1 MKKYIIFGIVLVVAG
16 LLYGV
21 IDVAKAKKE
30 KENLI
35 SYNRDIRPVLSD
47 KCFSCHGP
55 DVSKVKAGLRLDLPA
70 SAFAEL
76 EKNKGHFAIVPG
88 NPDKSELIKR
98 ISSNDPGIMMPM
110 PESHLARLTTDEIKL
125 FTKWIEQGA
134 KYEKHWAFVAP
145 VKEAI
150 PEVDNSKWVKNEID
164 PFILEK
170 MEAKGFE
177 PNETAS
183 REALIKR
190 AYADITGLAP
200 SYEELNQWR
209 NNTSDNWYAQLL
221 DKLLQK
227 PAYGEKMALLWMDLA
242 RYADSYG
249 FQDDNI
255 RSQWPWR
262 DWVINAFN
270 TNMHYDQFL
279 TQQIAG
285 DLLPNASKSTILATA
300 FFRNHKYT
308 EEGGVIEEEYRVS
321 YNIDKTRTYGK
332 AILGVTIECAQCH
345 DHKYD
350 PFSNKD
356 YYQLYAFFNMS
367 KEKGYEGDVSISTPA
382 KNPKLFITK
391 EEQSKF
397 LSFINHVD
405 TNKLEVSVMDDWKMG
420 DTGKTRP
427 TYILSRGSYDAPT
440 TVEVKPTALESIM
453 SFDTLKYERNRLG
466 LAKWTV
472 EKKNPLT
479 ARVFVNFIWQEIFG
493 KGFVKTSSDYGLQGE
508 LPSHPALLDW
518 LAVDFMEHNWDVKYL
533 MKKILSSNTYQQ
545 SSVVSKKQLE
555 QDPDNLYYTR
565 SPRIRFK
572 AEIVRDWVLG
582 TSGILNP
589 MIGGPSVK
597 PYQPKGVWES
607 TTSGRGVL
615 ASYKQDHGPA
625 IYRRGLYTFIK
636 LTAPPPSMMIFD
648 ASNRDQCE
656 AKRAST
662 NTPLQALTML
672 NDPAVL
678 EASRVLAENISVGN
692 KSLEDKLEQ
701 AFETIVIRK
710 PSRFERNKLMDY
722 CAKQVAFFNS
732 NAPLLKNTLTV
743 GEYQHPTKKYNEAE
757 AAVNKSLSFRGPS
770 AYRFLIL
777 CELVRNGADGFNGRF
792 FQILPKVL
800 IYFEIKLI
808 FEKTRV
814 YFNLFFL

>member
-1 MKKYIIFGIVLVVAG
+1 MKKYIIFGILLVVAG

-21 IDVAKAKKE
+21 INLANTKKE

-88 NPDKSELIKR
+88 NPEKSELIKR
-98 ISSNDPGIMMPM
+98 VSSNDPGIMMPM

-125 FTKWIEQGA
+125 FSKWIEQGA

-145 VKEAI
+145 IKEAL

-170 MEAKGFE
+170 MEAKGFD

-200 SYEELNQWR
+200 TYEELNTWR
-209 NNTSDNWYAQLL
+209 NNSSDNWYAQLL
-221 DKLLQK
+221 DKLLLK

-285 DLLPNASKSTILATA
+285 DLLPTATKSSILATA

-391 EEQSKF
+391 EEQSKL

-405 TNKLEVSVMDDWKMG
+405 TNKLEVSVMGDWKMG

-440 TVEVKPTALESIM
+440 KIEVKPTALESIM
-453 SFDTLKYERNRLG
+453 PFDTLKYERNRLG

-678 EASRVLAENISVGN
+678 EASRVLAESISVGN
-692 KSLEDKLEQ
+692 KTLEDKLEQ

-722 CAKQVAFFNS
+722 CEKQVAFFNG
-732 NAPLLKNTLTV
+732 NAPILKNTLAV

-757 AAVNKSLSFRGPS
+757 AAALMKTI
-770 AYRFLIL
+770 LIL
-777 CELVRNGADGFNGRF
+777 
-792 FQILPKVL
+792 
-800 IYFEIKLI
+800 Y
-808 FEKTRV
+808 
-814 YFNLFFL
+814 NLEETITKS

>member
-1 MKKYIIFGIVLVVAG
+1 MKKYTLIGIIVLVAG
-16 LLYGV
+16 LIYTV
-21 IDVAKAKKE
+21 TFFTHQKKE
-30 KENLI
+30 TLI

-47 KCFSCHGP
+47 KCFACHGP
-55 DVSKVKAGLRLDLPA
+55 DVSKVKAGLRLDLPS

-98 ISSNDPGIMMPM
+98 VSSNDPAIMMPI

-125 FTKWIEQGA
+125 FKKWIEQGA

-145 VKEAI
+145 VKAPL
-150 PEVDNSKWVKNEID
+150 PEVSNSKWVKNEID

-170 MEAKGFE
+170 MEAKGFS
-177 PNETAS
+177 PNEPAS
-183 REALIKR
+183 KEVLIKR
-190 AYADITGLAP
+190 AFVDITGLAP
-200 SYEELNQWR
+200 SYAQLEQWR
-209 NNTSDNWYAQLL
+209 NNNNDNWYSQLL
-221 DKLLQK
+221 DNLLQK

-270 TNMHYDQFL
+270 SNMHYDQFL

-285 DLLPNASKSTILATA
+285 DLLPNANKSTILATA

-308 EEGGVIEEEYRVS
+308 EEGGVIDEEYRVS

-367 KEKGYEGDVSISTPA
+367 KEKGYEGDVSVSTPA

-391 EEQSKF
+391 EEQTKF
-397 LSFINHVD
+397 LSFINHAD
-405 TNKLEVSVMDDWKMG
+405 TNKLEVSVMGDWKIG
-420 DTGKTRP
+420 DTVKARP
-427 TYILSRGSYDAPT
+427 TYILSRGRYDAPT
-440 TVEVKPTALESIM
+440 TTEVKPTALESIM
-453 SFDTLKYERNRLG
+453 PFDTLKYERNRWG

-493 KGFVKTSSDYGLQGE
+493 KGIVKTSSDYGLQGE

-518 LAVDFMEHNWDVKYL
+518 LAVDFMEHQWDIKYL
-533 MKKILSSNTYQQ
+533 VKKILSSNTYQQ

-555 QDPDNLYYTR
+555 QDPENIYYTR

-572 AEIVRDWVLG
+572 AEIIRDWVLG

-589 MIGGPSVK
+589 VIGGPSVK

-615 ASYKQDHGPA
+615 ASYKQDHGPS

-636 LTAPPPSMMIFD
+636 LTAPPPSMMVFD

-656 AKRAST
+656 AKRPST

-672 NDPAVL
+672 NDPTVL
-678 EASRVLAENISVGN
+678 EASRVLAENISLSN

-710 PSRFERNKLMDY
+710 PSRFERNKLINY
-722 CAKQVAFFNS
+722 CEKQVAYYQGNT
-732 NAPLLKNTLTV
+732 ALLKNTLSV
-743 GEYQHPTKKYNEAE
+743 GEYKHPTQKYN
-757 AAVNKSLSFRGPS
+757 FD
-770 AYRFLIL
+770 I
-777 CELVRNGADGFNGRF
+777 
-792 FQILPKVL
+792 I
-800 IYFEIKLI
+800 
-808 FEKTRV
+808 
-814 YFNLFFL
+814 

>member
-1 MKKYIIFGIVLVVAG
+1 MKKYIIFGILLVVAG

-21 IDVAKAKKE
+21 IDLAKAK

-35 SYNRDIRPVLSD
+35 SYNRDIRPILSD

-55 DVSKVKAGLRLDLPA
+55 DVSKIKAGLRLDLPA

-145 VKEAI
+145 IKEAL

-170 MEAKGFE
+170 MEAKGFD

-200 SYEELNQWR
+200 TYEELNQWR
-209 NNTSDNWYAQLL
+209 NNSSDNWYAQLL

-285 DLLPNASKSTILATA
+285 DLLPTASKSSILATA

-391 EEQSKF
+391 EEQSKL

-405 TNKLEVSVMDDWKMG
+405 TNKLEVSVMGDWKMG

-440 TVEVKPTALESIM
+440 KVEVKPTALESILP
-453 SFDTLKYERNRLG
+453 FDTLKYERNRLG

-678 EASRVLAENISVGN
+678 EASRVLAENISVSN

-722 CAKQVAFFNS
+722 CAKQVAFFNG
-732 NAPLLKNTLTV
+732 NAPLLKNTLAV

-757 AAVNKSLSFRGPS
+757 AAALMKTI
-770 AYRFLIL
+770 LIL
-777 CELVRNGADGFNGRF
+777 
-792 FQILPKVL
+792 
-800 IYFEIKLI
+800 Y
-808 FEKTRV
+808 
-814 YFNLFFL
+814 NLEETITKS

>member
-1 MKKYIIFGIVLVVAG
+1 MKKYIIIGIVLVVAG

-21 IDVAKAKKE
+21 IDLANAKKQ
-30 KENLI
+30 KEDLI

-88 NPDKSELIKR
+88 NPEKSELIKR
-98 ISSNDPGIMMPM
+98 VSSNDPAIMMPV

-145 VKEAI
+145 VKEAL
-150 PEVDNSKWVKNEID
+150 PEVDNTNWVKNEID

-190 AYADITGLAP
+190 AFADITGLAP
-200 SYEELNQWR
+200 SYEELNAWR
-209 NNTSDNWYAQLL
+209 NNNSDNWYTQLL

-285 DLLPNASKSTILATA
+285 DLLPTASKSSILATA

-391 EEQSKF
+391 EEQSKL

-405 TNKLEVSVMDDWKMG
+405 TNKLEVSVMGDWKMG
-420 DTGKTRP
+420 DTGKVRP

-440 TVEVKPTALESIM
+440 TIEVKPTALESIM
-453 SFDTLKYERNRLG
+453 PFDTLKYERNRLG

-472 EKKNPLT
+472 EKTNPLT

-545 SSVVSKKQLE
+545 SSVVTKKQLE
-555 QDPDNLYYTR
+555 QDPDNIYYTR

-678 EASRVLAENISVGN
+678 EASRVLAENISVTD
-692 KSLEDKLEQ
+692 KSLADKLEQ

-722 CAKQVAFFNS
+722 CEKQVAFFNG
-732 NAPLLKNTLTV
+732 NTPLLKNTLAV
-743 GEYQHPTKKYNEAE
+743 GEYQHPAKKYNEAE
-757 AAVNKSLSFRGPS
+757 AAALMKTI
-770 AYRFLIL
+770 LIL
-777 CELVRNGADGFNGRF
+777 
-792 FQILPKVL
+792 
-800 IYFEIKLI
+800 Y
-808 FEKTRV
+808 
-814 YFNLFFL
+814 NLEETITKS

>member
-21 IDVAKAKKE
+21 IDLAKAKKE

-35 SYNRDIRPVLSD
+35 SYNRDIRPILSD

-55 DVSKVKAGLRLDLPA
+55 DVSKIKAGLRLDLPA

-88 NPDKSELIKR
+88 NPEKSELIKR
-98 ISSNDPGIMMPM
+98 ISSNDPAIMMPM

-145 VKEAI
+145 VKEAL

-200 SYEELNQWR
+200 TYEELNQWR
-209 NNTSDNWYAQLL
+209 NNSSDNWYAQLL
-221 DKLLQK
+221 DKLLLK

-285 DLLPNASKSTILATA
+285 DLLPTASKSSILATA

-391 EEQSKF
+391 EEQSKL
-397 LSFINHVD
+397 LSFINHID
-405 TNKLEVSVMDDWKMG
+405 TNKLEVSVMGDWKMG
-420 DTGKTRP
+420 DTGKVRP

-440 TVEVKPTALESIM
+440 TIEVKPTALESIM
-453 SFDTLKYERNRLG
+453 PFDTLKYERNRLG

-472 EKKNPLT
+472 EKTNPLT

-722 CAKQVAFFNS
+722 CAKQVAFFNG
-732 NAPLLKNTLTV
+732 NAPLLKNTLAV
-743 GEYQHPTKKYNEAE
+743 GEYKHPTKKYNEAE
-757 AAVNKSLSFRGPS
+757 AAALMKTI
-770 AYRFLIL
+770 LIL
-777 CELVRNGADGFNGRF
+777 
-792 FQILPKVL
+792 
-800 IYFEIKLI
+800 Y
-808 FEKTRV
+808 
-814 YFNLFFL
+814 NLEETITKS

>member
-16 LLYGV
+16 LLYGLV
-21 IDVAKAKKE
+21 DMANAKKQ

-88 NPDKSELIKR
+88 SPDKSELIKR
-98 ISSNDPGIMMPM
+98 VSSNDPAVMMPV

-125 FTKWIEQGA
+125 FSKWIEQGA

-145 VKEAI
+145 VKEAL
-150 PEVDNSKWVKNEID
+150 PEVDHNKWVKNEID

-170 MEAKGFE
+170 MEAKGFS

-200 SYEELNQWR
+200 SFEELNEWR
-209 NNTSDNWYAQLL
+209 NNTSENWYAQLL

-285 DLLPNASKSTILATA
+285 DLLPNASKSNILATA

-367 KEKGYEGDVSISTPA
+367 KEKGYEGDVSVSTPA

-391 EEQSKF
+391 EEQTKI

-405 TNKLEVSVMDDWKMG
+405 TNKLEVSVMGDWKIG
-420 DTGKTRP
+420 DTVKARP

-453 SFDTLKYERNRLG
+453 PFDTLKYERNRLG

-493 KGFVKTSSDYGLQGE
+493 KGIVKTSSDYGLQGQ

-518 LAVDFMEHNWDVKYL
+518 LAVDFMEHNWDIKYL
-533 MKKILSSNTYQQ
+533 VKKILSSNTYQQ

-555 QDPDNLYYTR
+555 QDPENLYYTR

-589 MIGGPSVK
+589 TIGGPSVK

-678 EASRVLAENISVGN
+678 EASRVLAENISIGN
-692 KSLEDKLEQ
+692 KTLEDKLEQ

-722 CAKQVAFFNS
+722 CQKQVTFFNT
-732 NAPLLKNTLTV
+732 NAALLKNTLTV

-757 AAVNKSLSFRGPS
+757 AAALMKTI
-770 AYRFLIL
+770 LIL
-777 CELVRNGADGFNGRF
+777 
-792 FQILPKVL
+792 
-800 IYFEIKLI
+800 Y
-808 FEKTRV
+808 
-814 YFNLFFL
+814 NLEETITKS

>member
-1 MKKYIIFGIVLVVAG
+1 MKKYIIFGILLAVAG

-21 IDVAKAKKE
+21 IDFAKAKKE
-30 KENLI
+30 KESLI
-35 SYNRDIRPVLSD
+35 SYNRDIRPILSD

-55 DVSKVKAGLRLDLPA
+55 DVSKIKAGLRLDLPA

-110 PESHLARLTTDEIKL
+110 PESHLARLTTEEIKL
-125 FTKWIEQGA
+125 FSKWIEQGA

-145 VKEAI
+145 VKEAL

-170 MEAKGFE
+170 MEAKGFD

-200 SYEELNQWR
+200 TYEELNQWR
-209 NNTSDNWYAQLL
+209 NNISDNWYAQLL

-285 DLLPNASKSTILATA
+285 DLLPTASKSSILATA

-391 EEQSKF
+391 EEQSKL

-405 TNKLEVSVMDDWKMG
+405 TNKLEVSVMGDWKMG

-440 TVEVKPTALESIM
+440 TVEVKPTALESILP
-453 SFDTLKYERNRLG
+453 FDTLKYERNRLG

-678 EASRVLAENISVGN
+678 EASRVLAENISVSN

-722 CAKQVAFFNS
+722 CAKQVAFFNG
-732 NAPLLKNTLTV
+732 NAPLLKNTLAV

-757 AAVNKSLSFRGPS
+757 AAALMKTI
-770 AYRFLIL
+770 LIL
-777 CELVRNGADGFNGRF
+777 
-792 FQILPKVL
+792 
-800 IYFEIKLI
+800 Y
-808 FEKTRV
+808 
-814 YFNLFFL
+814 NLEETITKS

>member
-1 MKKYIIFGIVLVVAG
+1 
-16 LLYGV
+16 
-21 IDVAKAKKE
+21 
-30 KENLI
+30 
-35 SYNRDIRPVLSD
+35 
-47 KCFSCHGP
+47 
-55 DVSKVKAGLRLDLPA
+55 
-70 SAFAEL
+70 
-76 EKNKGHFAIVPG
+76 
-88 NPDKSELIKR
+88 
-98 ISSNDPGIMMPM
+98 
-110 PESHLARLTTDEIKL
+110 
-125 FTKWIEQGA
+125 
-134 KYEKHWAFVAP
+134 
-145 VKEAI
+145 
-150 PEVDNSKWVKNEID
+150 
-164 PFILEK
+164 
-170 MEAKGFE
+170 
-177 PNETAS
+177 
-183 REALIKR
+183 
-190 AYADITGLAP
+190 
-200 SYEELNQWR
+200 
-209 NNTSDNWYAQLL
+209 
-221 DKLLQK
+221 
-227 PAYGEKMALLWMDLA
+227 MALLWMDLA

-285 DLLPNASKSTILATA
+285 DLLPTASKSSILATA

-391 EEQSKF
+391 EEQSKL

-405 TNKLEVSVMDDWKMG
+405 TNKLEVSVMGDWKMG

-440 TVEVKPTALESIM
+440 TVEVKPTALESILP
-453 SFDTLKYERNRLG
+453 FDTLKYERNRLG

-678 EASRVLAENISVGN
+678 EASRVLAENISVSN

-722 CAKQVAFFNS
+722 CAKQVAFFNG
-732 NAPLLKNTLTV
+732 NAPLLKNTLAV

-757 AAVNKSLSFRGPS
+757 AAALMKTI
-770 AYRFLIL
+770 LIL
-777 CELVRNGADGFNGRF
+777 
-792 FQILPKVL
+792 
-800 IYFEIKLI
+800 Y
-808 FEKTRV
+808 
-814 YFNLFFL
+814 NLEETITKS

>member
-1 MKKYIIFGIVLVVAG
+1 MKKYIIFGIIVVVAG

-21 IDVAKAKKE
+21 IDLAKAKKE
-30 KENLI
+30 KEPLI

-88 NPDKSELIKR
+88 NPEKSELIKR
-98 ISSNDPGIMMPM
+98 ISSNDPAIMMPM

-145 VKEAI
+145 VKEAL

-200 SYEELNQWR
+200 TYEELNQWR
-209 NNTSDNWYAQLL
+209 NNSSDNWYAQLL
-221 DKLLQK
+221 DKLLLK

-285 DLLPNASKSTILATA
+285 DLLPTASKSSILATA

-391 EEQSKF
+391 EEQSKL

-405 TNKLEVSVMDDWKMG
+405 TNKLEVSVMGDWKMG
-420 DTGKTRP
+420 DTGKVRP

-440 TVEVKPTALESIM
+440 TIEVKPTALESIM
-453 SFDTLKYERNRLG
+453 PFDTLKYERNRLG

-472 EKKNPLT
+472 EKTNPLT

-722 CAKQVAFFNS
+722 CAKQVAFFNG
-732 NAPLLKNTLTV
+732 NAPLLKNTLAV
-743 GEYQHPTKKYNEAE
+743 GEYQHPSKKYNEAE
-757 AAVNKSLSFRGPS
+757 AAALMKTI
-770 AYRFLIL
+770 LIL
-777 CELVRNGADGFNGRF
+777 
-792 FQILPKVL
+792 
-800 IYFEIKLI
+800 Y
-808 FEKTRV
+808 
-814 YFNLFFL
+814 NLEETITKS

>member
-1 MKKYIIFGIVLVVAG
+1 MKKYTLIGIIVLVAG
-16 LLYGV
+16 LIYTV
-21 IDVAKAKKE
+21 TFFTHQKKE
-30 KENLI
+30 TLI

-47 KCFSCHGP
+47 KCFACHGP
-55 DVSKVKAGLRLDLPA
+55 DVSKVKAGLRLDLPS

-98 ISSNDPGIMMPM
+98 VSSNDPAIMMPI

-125 FTKWIEQGA
+125 FKKWIEQGA

-145 VKEAI
+145 VKAPL
-150 PEVDNSKWVKNEID
+150 PEVSNSKWVKNEID

-170 MEAKGFE
+170 MEAKGFS
-177 PNETAS
+177 PNESAS
-183 REALIKR
+183 KEVLIKR
-190 AYADITGLAP
+190 AFVDITGLAP
-200 SYEELNQWR
+200 SYAQLEQWR
-209 NNTSDNWYAQLL
+209 NNNNDNWYSQLL
-221 DKLLQK
+221 DNLLQK

-270 TNMHYDQFL
+270 SNMHYDQFL

-285 DLLPNASKSTILATA
+285 DLLPNANKSTILATA

-308 EEGGVIEEEYRVS
+308 EEGGVIDEEYRVS

-367 KEKGYEGDVSISTPA
+367 KEKGYEGDVSVSTPA

-391 EEQSKF
+391 EEQTKF
-397 LSFINHVD
+397 LSFINHAD
-405 TNKLEVSVMDDWKMG
+405 TNKLEVSVMGDWKIG
-420 DTGKTRP
+420 DTVKARP
-427 TYILSRGSYDAPT
+427 TYILSRGRYDAPT
-440 TVEVKPTALESIM
+440 TTEVKPTALESIM
-453 SFDTLKYERNRLG
+453 PFDTLKYERNRWG

-493 KGFVKTSSDYGLQGE
+493 KGIVKTSSDYGLQGE

-518 LAVDFMEHNWDVKYL
+518 LAVDFMEHQWDIKYL
-533 MKKILSSNTYQQ
+533 VKKILSSNTYQQ

-555 QDPDNLYYTR
+555 QDPENIYYTR

-572 AEIVRDWVLG
+572 AEIIRDWVLG

-589 MIGGPSVK
+589 VIGGPSVK

-615 ASYKQDHGPA
+615 ASYKQDHGPS

-636 LTAPPPSMMIFD
+636 LTAPPPSMMVFD

-656 AKRAST
+656 AKRPST

-672 NDPAVL
+672 NDPTVL
-678 EASRVLAENISVGN
+678 EASRVLAENISLSN

-710 PSRFERNKLMDY
+710 PSRFERNKLINY
-722 CAKQVAFFNS
+722 CEKQVAYYQGNTT
-732 NAPLLKNTLTV
+732 LLKNTLSV
-743 GEYQHPTKKYNEAE
+743 GEYKHPTQKYNEAE
-757 AAVNKSLSFRGPS
+757 AAALMKTI
-770 AYRFLIL
+770 LIL
-777 CELVRNGADGFNGRF
+777 
-792 FQILPKVL
+792 
-800 IYFEIKLI
+800 Y
-808 FEKTRV
+808 
-814 YFNLFFL
+814 NLEETITKS

>member
-1 MKKYIIFGIVLVVAG
+1 MKKYIIFGILLVVAG

-21 IDVAKAKKE
+21 IDLANAKKQ
-30 KENLI
+30 KETLI

-88 NPDKSELIKR
+88 NPEKSELIKR
-98 ISSNDPGIMMPM
+98 ISSNDPAIMMPM

-145 VKEAI
+145 VKEAL

-170 MEAKGFE
+170 MEAKGFD

-200 SYEELNQWR
+200 TYEELNTWR
-209 NNTSDNWYAQLL
+209 NNSSDNWYAQLL
-221 DKLLQK
+221 DKLLLK

-285 DLLPNASKSTILATA
+285 DLLPTASKSSILATA

-391 EEQSKF
+391 EEQSKL

-405 TNKLEVSVMDDWKMG
+405 TNKLEVSVMGDWKMG

-533 MKKILSSNTYQQ
+533 IKKILSSNTYQQ

-597 PYQPKGVWES
+597 PYQPKGVWER

-692 KSLEDKLEQ
+692 KTLEDKLEQ

-722 CAKQVAFFNS
+722 CEKQVAFFNG
-732 NAPLLKNTLTV
+732 NAPVLKNTLAV
-743 GEYQHPTKKYNEAE
+743 GEYKHPTKKYNEAE
-757 AAVNKSLSFRGPS
+757 AAALMKTI
-770 AYRFLIL
+770 LIL
-777 CELVRNGADGFNGRF
+777 
-792 FQILPKVL
+792 
-800 IYFEIKLI
+800 Y
-808 FEKTRV
+808 
-814 YFNLFFL
+814 NLEETITKS

>member
-1 MKKYIIFGIVLVVAG
+1 MKKYTVIGMIVLGASIFCIIT
-16 LLYGV
+16 YF
-21 IDVAKAKKE
+21 AKAKKE
-30 KENLI
+30 KETLI

-55 DVSKVKAGLRLDLPA
+55 DISKVKAGLRLDLPS

-98 ISSNDPGIMMPM
+98 VSSNDPAIMMPV

-125 FTKWIEQGA
+125 FKKWIEQGA
-134 KYEKHWAFVAP
+134 KYEKHWAFVTP
-145 VKEAI
+145 VKAPL
-150 PEVDNSKWVKNEID
+150 PEVENTKWIKNEID

-170 MEAKGFE
+170 MEAKGFS
-177 PNETAS
+177 PNETATK
-183 REALIKR
+183 ETLIKR
-190 AYADITGLAP
+190 AFVDIIGLAP
-200 SYEELNQWR
+200 SYEQLNQWR
-209 NNTSDNWYAQLL
+209 NNTSDNWYSQLL
-221 DKLLQK
+221 DHLLQK

-255 RSQWPWR
+255 RTQWPWR

-270 TNMHYDQFL
+270 SNMHYDQFL

-285 DLLPNASKSTILATA
+285 DFLPNANKSSILATA

-308 EEGGVIEEEYRVS
+308 EEGGVIDEEYRVS

-391 EEQSKF
+391 EEQTKF
-397 LSFINHVD
+397 LSFINHTD
-405 TNKLEVSVMDDWKMG
+405 TNKLEVSVMGDWKIG
-420 DTGKTRP
+420 DTVKARP
-427 TYILSRGSYDAPT
+427 TYILSRGRYDAPT
-440 TVEVKPTALESIM
+440 TTEVKPTALESIM
-453 SFDTLKYERNRLG
+453 PFDTLKYERNRLG

-493 KGFVKTSSDYGLQGE
+493 KGIVKTSSDYGLQGE

-518 LAVDFMEHNWDVKYL
+518 LAVDFMDHQWDIKYL
-533 MKKILSSNTYQQ
+533 VKKILSSNTYQQ

-555 QDPDNLYYTR
+555 QDPENIYYTR

-572 AEIVRDWVLG
+572 AEIIRDWVLG

-589 MIGGPSVK
+589 MLGGPSVK

-636 LTAPPPSMMIFD
+636 LTAPPPSMMVFD

-672 NDPAVL
+672 NDPTVL
-678 EASRVLAENISVGN
+678 EASRVLAENISLTN
-692 KSLEDKLEQ
+692 KSLEDKLDQ

-710 PSRFERNKLMDY
+710 PSRFERNKLINY
-722 CAKQVAFFNS
+722 CEKQIAFYTTNR
-732 NAPLLKNTLTV
+732 NVLKNTLEV
-743 GEYQHPTKKYNEAE
+743 GEYKHPSKKYNEAE
-757 AAVNKSLSFRGPS
+757 AAALMKTI
-770 AYRFLIL
+770 LIL
-777 CELVRNGADGFNGRF
+777 
-792 FQILPKVL
+792 
-800 IYFEIKLI
+800 Y
-808 FEKTRV
+808 
-814 YFNLFFL
+814 NLEETITKS

>member
-1 MKKYIIFGIVLVVAG
+1 MKKYIIFGIIVVVAG

-21 IDVAKAKKE
+21 IDLAKAKKE
-30 KENLI
+30 KEPLI

-88 NPDKSELIKR
+88 NPEKSELIKR
-98 ISSNDPGIMMPM
+98 ISSNDPAIMMPM

-145 VKEAI
+145 VKEAL

-200 SYEELNQWR
+200 TYEELNQWR
-209 NNTSDNWYAQLL
+209 NNSSDNWYAQLL
-221 DKLLQK
+221 DKLLLK

-285 DLLPNASKSTILATA
+285 DLLPTASKSSILATA

-391 EEQSKF
+391 EEQSKL
-397 LSFINHVD
+397 LSFINHID
-405 TNKLEVSVMDDWKMG
+405 TNKLEVSVMGDWKMG
-420 DTGKTRP
+420 DTGKVRP

-440 TVEVKPTALESIM
+440 TIEVKPTALESIM
-453 SFDTLKYERNRLG
+453 PFDTLKYERNRLG

-472 EKKNPLT
+472 EKTNPLT

-722 CAKQVAFFNS
+722 CAKQVAFFNG
-732 NAPLLKNTLTV
+732 NAPLLKNTLAV
-743 GEYQHPTKKYNEAE
+743 GEYQHPSKKYNEAE
-757 AAVNKSLSFRGPS
+757 AAALMKTI
-770 AYRFLIL
+770 LIL
-777 CELVRNGADGFNGRF
+777 
-792 FQILPKVL
+792 
-800 IYFEIKLI
+800 Y
-808 FEKTRV
+808 
-814 YFNLFFL
+814 NLEETITKS

>member
-1 MKKYIIFGIVLVVAG
+1 MKKYTLIGIIVLVAG
-16 LLYGV
+16 LVYTV
-21 IDVAKAKKE
+21 TFFTHQKKE
-30 KENLI
+30 TLI

-47 KCFSCHGP
+47 KCFACHGP
-55 DVSKVKAGLRLDLPA
+55 DVSKVKAGLRLDLSS

-98 ISSNDPGIMMPM
+98 VSSNDPAIMMPI

-125 FTKWIEQGA
+125 FKKWIEQGA

-145 VKEAI
+145 VKAAL
-150 PEVDNSKWVKNEID
+150 PEVSNSKWVKNEID

-170 MEAKGFE
+170 MEAKGFS
-177 PNETAS
+177 PNEPAS
-183 REALIKR
+183 KEVLIKR
-190 AYADITGLAP
+190 AFVDITGLAP
-200 SYEELNQWR
+200 SYAQLEQWR
-209 NNTSDNWYAQLL
+209 NNNNDNWYSQLL
-221 DKLLQK
+221 DNLLQK

-270 TNMHYDQFL
+270 SNMHYDQFL

-285 DLLPNASKSTILATA
+285 DLLPNANKSTILATA

-308 EEGGVIEEEYRVS
+308 EEGGVIDEEYRVS

-367 KEKGYEGDVSISTPA
+367 KEKGYEGDVSVSTPA

-391 EEQSKF
+391 EEQTKF
-397 LSFINHVD
+397 LSFINHAD
-405 TNKLEVSVMDDWKMG
+405 TNKLEVSVMGDWKIG
-420 DTGKTRP
+420 DTVKARP
-427 TYILSRGSYDAPT
+427 TYILSRGRYDAPT
-440 TVEVKPTALESIM
+440 TTEVKPTALESIM
-453 SFDTLKYERNRLG
+453 PFDTLKYERNRWG

-493 KGFVKTSSDYGLQGE
+493 KGIVKTSSDYGLQGE

-518 LAVDFMEHNWDVKYL
+518 LAVDFMEHQWDIKYL
-533 MKKILSSNTYQQ
+533 VKKILSSNTYQQ

-555 QDPDNLYYTR
+555 QDPENIYYTR

-572 AEIVRDWVLG
+572 AEIIRDWVLG

-589 MIGGPSVK
+589 VIGGPSVK

-615 ASYKQDHGPA
+615 ASYKQDHGPS

-636 LTAPPPSMMIFD
+636 LTAPPPSMMVFD

-656 AKRAST
+656 AKRPST

-672 NDPAVL
+672 NDPTVL
-678 EASRVLAENISVGN
+678 EASRVLAENISLSN

-710 PSRFERNKLMDY
+710 PSRFERNKLINY
-722 CAKQVAFFNS
+722 CEKQVAYYQGNT
-732 NAPLLKNTLTV
+732 ALLKNTLSV
-743 GEYQHPTKKYNEAE
+743 GEYKHPTQKYNEAE
-757 AAVNKSLSFRGPS
+757 AAALMKTI
-770 AYRFLIL
+770 LIL
-777 CELVRNGADGFNGRF
+777 
-792 FQILPKVL
+792 
-800 IYFEIKLI
+800 Y
-808 FEKTRV
+808 
-814 YFNLFFL
+814 NLEETITKS

>member
-1 MKKYIIFGIVLVVAG
+1 MKKYILLGIVLIVVG
-16 LLYGV
+16 MCFGIIKYTN
-21 IDVAKAKKE
+21 AKQAAS
-30 KENLI
+30 NTLV
-35 SYNRDIRPVLSD
+35 SYNRDIRPLLSD

-70 SAFAEL
+70 SAFGEL
-76 EKNKGHFAIVPG
+76 EKNKGHYAIVPG
-88 NPDKSELIKR
+88 QPDKSELMKR
-98 ISSNDPGIMMPM
+98 IASNDPAIMMPL
-110 PESHLARLTTDEIKL
+110 PESHLTRLSTDEIKL
-125 FTKWIEQGA
+125 FKKWIEQGA

-145 VKEAI
+145 VKVKL
-150 PEVDNSKWVKNEID
+150 PEVAHSSWVKNEID
-164 PFILEK
+164 PFILQK
-170 MEAKGFE
+170 MEQKGFS
-177 PNETAS
+177 PNEPAT
-183 REALIKR
+183 RETLIKR
-190 AYADITGLAP
+190 AYADILGIAP
-200 SYEELNQWR
+200 NFEELNKWMSV
-209 NNTSDNWYAQLL
+209 NSENWYADLIDQLL
-221 DKLLQK
+221 KK

-270 TNMHYDQFL
+270 TNLPYDQFL

-285 DLLPNASKSTILATA
+285 DLMPNATKSTILATA

-367 KEKGYEGDVSISTPA
+367 KEKGYEGDVSVSTPA
-382 KNPKLFITK
+382 KTPKLFITA
-391 EEQSKF
+391 EEKKS
-397 LSFINHVD
+397 LLNYINHPD
-405 TNKLEVSVMDDWKMG
+405 TNKLEVSVMGDWKIG
-420 DTGKTRP
+420 DTVKARP

-440 TVEVKPTALESIM
+440 TIEVKPTALESILP
-453 SFDTLKYERNRLG
+453 FDTLKYERNRLG

-472 EKKNPLT
+472 ERKNPLT

-493 KGFVKTSSDYGLQGE
+493 KGIVKTSSDYGLQGE
-508 LPSHPALLDW
+508 LPTHPELLDW
-518 LAVDFMEHNWDVKYL
+518 LAVDFMEHHWDVKYL
-533 MKKILSSNTYQQ
+533 IKKILTSGTYQQ
-545 SSVVSKKQLE
+545 SSVVSKKQME
-555 QDPDNLYYTR
+555 QDPENVYYSR
-565 SPRIRFK
+565 SPRLRFK
-572 AEIVRDWVLG
+572 AEIVRDWVLS
-582 TSGILNP
+582 TSGLLNTT
-589 MIGGPSVK
+589 IGGPSVK

-615 ASYKQDHGPA
+615 ATYKQEHGAA

-636 LTAPPPSMMIFD
+636 LTAPPPSMMVFD

-678 EASRVLAENISVGN
+678 EASRVLAENISLTTN
-692 KSLEDKLEQ
+692 SIEDKIEQ
-701 AFETIVIRK
+701 AFETIMIRK
-710 PSRFERNKLMDY
+710 PTRFEKNKLIAY
-722 CAKQVAFFNS
+722 CENQVNFFNT
-732 NAPLLKNTLTV
+732 NAMQLKNTLEV
-743 GEYQHPTKKYNEAE
+743 GEYAHPVKKYNASET
-757 AAVNKSLSFRGPS
+757 AALMKTI
-770 AYRFLIL
+770 LIL
-777 CELVRNGADGFNGRF
+777 
-792 FQILPKVL
+792 
-800 IYFEIKLI
+800 Y
-808 FEKTRV
+808 
-814 YFNLFFL
+814 NLEETITKS

>member
-1 MKKYIIFGIVLVVAG
+1 MKKYIIFGILLVVAG

-21 IDVAKAKKE
+21 IDLANAKKQ

-88 NPDKSELIKR
+88 NPEKSELIKR

-145 VKEAI
+145 VKEAL

-170 MEAKGFE
+170 MEAKGFD

-200 SYEELNQWR
+200 TYEELNTWR
-209 NNTSDNWYAQLL
+209 NNSSDNWYAQLL
-221 DKLLQK
+221 DKLLLK

-285 DLLPNASKSTILATA
+285 DLLPTASKSSILATA

-391 EEQSKF
+391 EEQSKL

-405 TNKLEVSVMDDWKMG
+405 TNKLEVSVMGDWKMG

-533 MKKILSSNTYQQ
+533 IKKILSSNTYQQ

-692 KSLEDKLEQ
+692 KTLEDKLEQ

-722 CAKQVAFFNS
+722 CEKQVAFFNG
-732 NAPLLKNTLTV
+732 NAPVLKNTLAV
-743 GEYQHPTKKYNEAE
+743 GEYKHPTKKYNEAE
-757 AAVNKSLSFRGPS
+757 AAALMKTI
-770 AYRFLIL
+770 LIL
-777 CELVRNGADGFNGRF
+777 
-792 FQILPKVL
+792 
-800 IYFEIKLI
+800 Y
-808 FEKTRV
+808 
-814 YFNLFFL
+814 NLEETITKS

>member
-1 MKKYIIFGIVLVVAG
+1 MKKYIIFGILLVVAG

-21 IDVAKAKKE
+21 IDLAKAKKE

-35 SYNRDIRPVLSD
+35 SYNRDIRPILSD

-55 DVSKVKAGLRLDLPA
+55 DVSKIKAGLRLDLPA

-88 NPDKSELIKR
+88 KPDQSELIKR

-145 VKEAI
+145 IKEAL

-170 MEAKGFE
+170 MEAKGFD

-200 SYEELNQWR
+200 TYEELNTWR
-209 NNTSDNWYAQLL
+209 NNSSDNWYAQLL

-285 DLLPNASKSTILATA
+285 DLLPAASKSSILATA

-391 EEQSKF
+391 EEQSKL

-405 TNKLEVSVMDDWKMG
+405 TNKLEVSVMGDWKMG

-440 TVEVKPTALESIM
+440 TVEVKPTALESILP
-453 SFDTLKYERNRLG
+453 FDTLKYERNRLG

-607 TTSGRGVL
+607 TTSGRGIL

-678 EASRVLAENISVGN
+678 EASRVLAENISVSN
-692 KSLEDKLEQ
+692 KTLEDKLEQ

-722 CAKQVAFFNS
+722 CEKQVAFFNG
-732 NAPLLKNTLTV
+732 NAPILKNTLAV
-743 GEYQHPTKKYNEAE
+743 GEYKHPTKKYNEAE
-757 AAVNKSLSFRGPS
+757 AAALMKTI
-770 AYRFLIL
+770 LIL
-777 CELVRNGADGFNGRF
+777 
-792 FQILPKVL
+792 
-800 IYFEIKLI
+800 Y
-808 FEKTRV
+808 
-814 YFNLFFL
+814 NLEETITKS

>member
-1 MKKYIIFGIVLVVAG
+1 MKKYIIFGILLVVAG

-21 IDVAKAKKE
+21 IDLAKAKKE

-35 SYNRDIRPVLSD
+35 SYNRDIRPILSD

-55 DVSKVKAGLRLDLPA
+55 DVSKIKAGLRLDLPA

-145 VKEAI
+145 IKEAL

-200 SYEELNQWR
+200 TYEELNQWR
-209 NNTSDNWYAQLL
+209 NNSSDNWYAQLL

-285 DLLPNASKSTILATA
+285 DLLPTASKSSILATA

-391 EEQSKF
+391 EEQSKL

-405 TNKLEVSVMDDWKMG
+405 TNKLEVSVMGDWKMG

-440 TVEVKPTALESIM
+440 TVEVKPTALESILP
-453 SFDTLKYERNRLG
+453 FDTLKYERNRLG

-678 EASRVLAENISVGN
+678 EASRVLAENISVSN

-722 CAKQVAFFNS
+722 CAKQVAFFNG
-732 NAPLLKNTLTV
+732 NAPLLKNTLAV

-757 AAVNKSLSFRGPS
+757 AAALMKTI
-770 AYRFLIL
+770 LIL
-777 CELVRNGADGFNGRF
+777 
-792 FQILPKVL
+792 
-800 IYFEIKLI
+800 Y
-808 FEKTRV
+808 
-814 YFNLFFL
+814 NLEETITKS

>member
-21 IDVAKAKKE
+21 VDFANAKKQ

-88 NPDKSELIKR
+88 NPEKSELIKR

-125 FTKWIEQGA
+125 FSKWIEQGA

-145 VKEAI
+145 AKEAL

-170 MEAKGFE
+170 MEAKGFD

-190 AYADITGLAP
+190 VYADITGLAP
-200 SYEELNQWR
+200 TYEELNTWR

-221 DKLLQK
+221 DKLLLK

-285 DLLPNASKSTILATA
+285 DLLPTASKSTILATA

-391 EEQSKF
+391 EEQSKL
-397 LSFINHVD
+397 LSFINNVD
-405 TNKLEVSVMDDWKMG
+405 TNKLEVSVMGDWKMG

-440 TVEVKPTALESIM
+440 TVEVKPTALESILP
-453 SFDTLKYERNRLG
+453 FDTLKYERNRLG

-555 QDPDNLYYTR
+555 QDPDNVYYTR

-589 MIGGPSVK
+589 TIGGPSVK

-692 KSLEDKLEQ
+692 KTLEDKLEQ

-722 CAKQVAFFNS
+722 CEKQVAFFNG
-732 NAPLLKNTLTV
+732 NAPLLKNTLAV
-743 GEYQHPTKKYNEAE
+743 GEYKHPTKKYNEAE
-757 AAVNKSLSFRGPS
+757 AAALMKTI
-770 AYRFLIL
+770 LIL
-777 CELVRNGADGFNGRF
+777 
-792 FQILPKVL
+792 
-800 IYFEIKLI
+800 Y
-808 FEKTRV
+808 
-814 YFNLFFL
+814 NLEETITKS

>member
-21 IDVAKAKKE
+21 IDLAKAKKE

-35 SYNRDIRPVLSD
+35 SYNRDIRPILSD

-55 DVSKVKAGLRLDLPA
+55 DVSKIKAGLRLDLPA

-88 NPDKSELIKR
+88 NPEKSELIKR
-98 ISSNDPGIMMPM
+98 ISSNDPAIMMPM

-134 KYEKHWAFVAP
+134 KYEKHWAFLAP
-145 VKEAI
+145 VKEAL

-200 SYEELNQWR
+200 TYEELNQWR
-209 NNTSDNWYAQLL
+209 NNSSDNWYAQLL
-221 DKLLQK
+221 DKLLLK

-285 DLLPNASKSTILATA
+285 DLLPTASKSSILATA

-367 KEKGYEGDVSISTPA
+367 KEKGFEGDVSMSTPA

-391 EEQSKF
+391 EEQSKL
-397 LSFINHVD
+397 LSFINNVD
-405 TNKLEVSVMDDWKMG
+405 TNKLEVSVMGDWKMG
-420 DTGKTRP
+420 DTGKVRP

-440 TVEVKPTALESIM
+440 TIEVKPTALESILP
-453 SFDTLKYERNRLG
+453 FDTLKYERNRLG

-472 EKKNPLT
+472 EKTNPLT

-722 CAKQVAFFNS
+722 CAKQVAFFNG
-732 NAPLLKNTLTV
+732 NAPLLKNTLAV
-743 GEYQHPTKKYNEAE
+743 GEYQHPSKKYNEAE
-757 AAVNKSLSFRGPS
+757 AAALMKTI
-770 AYRFLIL
+770 LIL
-777 CELVRNGADGFNGRF
+777 
-792 FQILPKVL
+792 
-800 IYFEIKLI
+800 Y
-808 FEKTRV
+808 
-814 YFNLFFL
+814 NLEETITKS